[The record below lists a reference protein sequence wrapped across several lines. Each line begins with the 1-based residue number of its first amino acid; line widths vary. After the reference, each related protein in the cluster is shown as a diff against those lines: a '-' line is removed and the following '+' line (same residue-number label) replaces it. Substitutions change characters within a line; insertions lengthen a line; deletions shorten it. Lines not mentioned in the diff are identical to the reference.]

1 MNWRKEMALQREQ
14 FFGLLPRP
22 DEIVFIIFVGMIVA
36 VIVGLYSLL
45 ATISE
50 IIF

>member
-1 MNWRKEMALQREQ
+1 MGLQREQ

-36 VIVGLYSLL
+36 GIVGLYSLL